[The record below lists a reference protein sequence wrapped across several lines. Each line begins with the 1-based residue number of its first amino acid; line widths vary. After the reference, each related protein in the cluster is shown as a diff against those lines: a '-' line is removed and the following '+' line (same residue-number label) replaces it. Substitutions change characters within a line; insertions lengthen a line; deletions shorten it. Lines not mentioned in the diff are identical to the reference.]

1 MTDRER
7 VYSYL
12 SKECDYTAD
21 LMNKIT
27 ELKQENSELK
37 KRVAEL
43 ENASKPK
50 RKFRAITNGEICR
63 KWKVIHTFC
72 RIGEVKCPFF
82 GVVDCRP
89 RDFKAKPFQTKDG
102 KYILIEVKE

>member
-21 LMNKIT
+21 LMNKIK
-27 ELKQENSELK
+27 ELKRENVK
-37 KRVAEL
+37 IKQRVAEL
-43 ENASKPK
+43 EKTKKK

-63 KWKVIHTFC
+63 KWKEIHTFC
-72 RIGEVKCPFF
+72 RIGKAACPFL
-82 GVVDCRP
+82 VLLIADREILRP
-89 RDFKAKPFQTKDG
+89 SRFKPKTANT
-102 KYILIEVKE
+102 Y